1 MLEALVSSKT
11 RIKLLLKFFINPA
24 IKAHLREIANE
35 FGESTNGIRLELNRM
50 NEAGLLIAK
59 AEGKTIRY
67 QANHQH
73 PLFPELK
80 AIVGKYT
87 GIDQLVQGVFARLGD
102 LEAAYIVGDFAAGRD
117 TGIIDVILIG
127 FVNEETLQQLT
138 KKAESLAHRK
148 LRTLVLTQQE
158 WISLFGQGSQGPTL
172 LVWQRD

>member
-35 FGESTNGIRLELNRM
+35 FGESTNGIRLELNRL

-67 QANHQH
+67 QANNQH

-87 GIDQLVQGVFARLGD
+87 GIDQLVQRVFARLGD
-102 LEAAYIVGDFAAGRD
+102 LDAAYVVGDFAAGRD

-127 FVNEETLQQLT
+127 SLNLDTLQHLT
-138 KKAESLAHRK
+138 KKAETLSHRK
-148 LRTLVLTQQE
+148 LRTLVLTDQE
-158 WISLFGQGSQGPTL
+158 WLELYARGTLGPTL